1 MEDYIEV
8 PIDQIIVK
16 DDDRQRKELED
27 GKISGATIAELA
39 ESIKLRGLIN
49 PIVIYRDNTLATG
62 RRRIEAFKLLGRST
76 IPTRIFETLPLLER
90 KELEFDENHKRK
102 QLTWQ
107 EEVQAIQEIHSL
119 REVSAKESGE
129 EWSTRKTAEA
139 LGLSVGKVSE
149 DLMLANFTSNE
160 RVVGR
165 PSRRGAITTAKRER
179 ELELLRELAKR
190 RSQELGITPAENSTT
205 FGSGIIHN
213 ADCRDIL
220 KTMEP
225 DSVDLIFMDPPWA
238 IDFEHS
244 SQWTSKWVAS
254 YDDTVGHV
262 RPMLLEVFPLLF
274 KVMKPAS
281 HFYCFFP
288 AQELEWWITQLTKV
302 GFHVRQRPL
311 IWFKT
316 GQPSISDP
324 YSTFLSTYET
334 FIWGAKPDPDGVR
347 RLLSRATP
355 EGLGISRQPGLWHEN
370 EKPVELVETYIEA
383 SSVVNEIVFDPFS
396 GGGSTL
402 VAAFNTGRYF
412 IGVEGDPGNYE
423 KIRRRLTE
431 LETSKEVIE
440 E

>member
-1 MEDYIEV
+1 LELSVTTITFDDTTRTRKDLDEEKLLELIESFKNV
-8 PIDQIIVK
+8 GQITPIVVE
-16 DDDRQRKELED
+16 RD
-27 GKISGATIAELA
+27 GKLVA
-39 ESIKLRGLIN
+39 
-49 PIVIYRDNTLATG
+49 G
-62 RRRIEAFKLLGRST
+62 RRRLEAARRLGWPT
-76 IPTRIFETLPLLER
+76 IRAEYRDSLSEIDR
-90 KELEFDENHKRK
+90 KIVEFDENDKRS

-107 EEVQAIQEIHSL
+107 ESAAAIKEIHEL
-119 REVSAKESGE
+119 K
-129 EWSTRKTAEA
+129 KAEA
-139 LGLSVGKVSE
+139 VAAYTNWTAADTAKILGVSEGKVSE
-149 DLMLANFTSNE
+149 DLVLASSLSNE
-160 RVVGR
+160 RVANR
-165 PSRRGAITTAKRER
+165 PSRRGALDTLKRER
-179 ELELLRELAKR
+179 ELVLVRELAR
-190 RSQELGITPAENSTT
+190 RRAENLGLVLDSNATSLT
-205 FGSGIIHN
+205 GGVVYN